1 METIYVRALC
11 AGQPVMCECV
21 MYRPSTFD
29 VYMCC
34 MLVLLRLV
42 TYDACMYCVQA
53 KWRPFTACS
62 VQERRID

>member
-1 METIYVRALC
+1 MLYASAAEASYL
-11 AGQPVMCECV
+11 
-21 MYRPSTFD
+21 
-29 VYMCC
+29 CC

-53 KWRPFTACS
+53 KWRPFTVCS